1 MPNLWAELFTY
12 YELIQN
18 MKQLQDSTFIEM
30 QKMIKVRITPQMEND
45 LFQVI

>member
-12 YELIQN
+12 FELIQN
-18 MKQLQDSTFIEM
+18 MKQLQHSTFIEM
-30 QKMIKVRITPQMEND
+30 QKMIKVRITPQMESD